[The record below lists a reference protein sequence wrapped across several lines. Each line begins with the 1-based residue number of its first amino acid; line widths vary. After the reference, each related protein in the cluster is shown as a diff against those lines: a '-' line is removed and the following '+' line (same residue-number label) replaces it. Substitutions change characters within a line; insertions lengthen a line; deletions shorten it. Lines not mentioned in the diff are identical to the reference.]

1 MKCLLLIFCIF
12 CSVFNFGQNSD
23 RLNVSEVASTYQSE
37 RILNYH
43 ADILVNEKGGIE
55 VTEHIKVYSLGKD
68 IKHGI
73 FRTFLTTREL
83 NGKNQKLKYNILS
96 VTRDGQKEEYHSES
110 SSGYYKIYIGNKDID
125 LPAGEYSYAIKY
137 TLDNQIGFFQNY
149 DELYWNVNGTDWA
162 FPIDSISAKVVLPFG
177 AKILQNACYTGE
189 ARSTATNCSSEILDN
204 HTIGWKASHLG
215 SGENLTIAVGFNKA
229 LIQAPPPSTFFEEN
243 GILLLLILSMLG
255 LMAFCY
261 QKWRTYGV
269 DPPKPTIY
277 PQFNVPDNLSP
288 ASLGYIKFENYKN
301 EYLTASIVNLAI
313 KGFLKILEQESEGF
327 LGLRKRK
334 YYRVEKLKN
343 ADNSLAK
350 EEIGVLDN
358 LFKNRDAVDF
368 KGSYDP
374 KIESTVESFKASLSY
389 QHDKFLQEGNNRNI
403 LWIPALL
410 ITCIYFVALLIS
422 SYKADEMSFM
432 IPGVFVYVAL
442 LIIYFVVTSFY
453 KKIKIK
459 GCAAIF
465 LIFWALG
472 FTIPIVLAGVAI
484 GVDKNI
490 KYCFQFIILS
500 FILIL
505 AFQYYIKRPSEAKL
519 KQQSLIDGFK
529 MYMGAAE
536 NEQLKFHNSPKMTP
550 EIFEK
555 YLPYAMVLGVDK
567 IWGEKFETALLAM
580 ASGYTSSWYVG
591 HFSGM
596 GNFGSSINSS
606 LTKSISSGSTAPS
619 NSSSGGSGSGGGGFS
634 GGGGGGG
641 GGGGW

>member
-1 MKCLLLIFCIF
+1 
-12 CSVFNFGQNSD
+12 
-23 RLNVSEVASTYQSE
+23 
-37 RILNYH
+37 
-43 ADILVNEKGGIE
+43 
-55 VTEHIKVYSLGKD
+55 
-68 IKHGI
+68 
-73 FRTFLTTREL
+73 
-83 NGKNQKLKYNILS
+83 
-96 VTRDGQKEEYHSES
+96 
-110 SSGYYKIYIGNKDID
+110 
-125 LPAGEYSYAIKY
+125 
-137 TLDNQIGFFQNY
+137 
-149 DELYWNVNGTDWA
+149 
-162 FPIDSISAKVVLPFG
+162 
-177 AKILQNACYTGE
+177 
-189 ARSTATNCSSEILDN
+189 
-204 HTIGWKASHLG
+204 
-215 SGENLTIAVGFNKA
+215 
-229 LIQAPPPSTFFEEN
+229 
-243 GILLLLILSMLG
+243 MLG

-313 KGFLKILEQESEGF
+313 KGFLKILEQESDGF

-459 GCAAIF
+459 GCVAIF

-536 NEQLKFHNSPKMTP
+536 NEQLKFHNSPKMNP

-567 IWGEKFETALLAM
+567 IWGEKFEIALLAM

-641 GGGGW
+641 GGW